1 MSVDRFPFIQ
11 AAGSPY
17 EIGHQVG
24 EACEDRI
31 RKFLDII
38 LTVDLQF
45 RSGSVP
51 EALSYEE
58 ALRRTKLFLPLF
70 EDAAPHHLDEVRG
83 IADGARISFE
93 EALLLQIRGEI
104 AFAPETV
111 SGCTAFVLSR
121 DATTSGEIILGQNSD
136 IGREMGEVAIVLHI
150 TPEKGPRMLMYAF
163 AGLMGYHGINSE
175 GIGHFA
181 NALIGPDWRMG
192 LPHYPLKRL
201 MLESSSL
208 DGLLAVLKWTEV
220 CSAGNYVLADGQ
232 GKILDVELTG
242 EGCETVTGEEGF
254 IVHSNHFLCERW
266 IPTEKLL
273 DELPDSKPRYRRI
286 RSLVQQ
292 DYGALSVDKMKA
304 ILSDHDGYPTSICR
318 HSSNGDITTAA
329 SMIAEPERGLMHI
342 SAGNPCEGEYHVYEV

>member
-11 AAGSPY
+11 AGGSPY

-31 RKFLDII
+31 RRFLDII

-45 RSGSVP
+45 RSASVAEP
-51 EALSYEE
+51 LSYEE
-58 ALRRTKLFLPLF
+58 ALQRTRLFLPLF
-70 EDAAPHHLDEVRG
+70 EDSAPHHLEEVRG
-83 IADGARISFE
+83 IADGAGLSFE

-104 AFAPETV
+104 AFTQKAV

-121 DATTSGEIILGQNSD
+121 DATASGEIIMGQNSD
-136 IGREMGEVAIVLHI
+136 IGQEMGEVAIVLHI
-150 TPEKGPRMLMYAF
+150 TPENGPRMLMYTF

-201 MLESSSL
+201 FLESYSL
-208 DGLLAVLKWTEV
+208 DQLTDILAQTRV

-232 GKILDVELTG
+232 GKILDVELTA
-242 EGCETVTGEEGF
+242 EGLETIDGKEGF
-254 IVHSNHFLCERW
+254 IVHANHFLCERW

-273 DELPDSKPRYRRI
+273 DDLPDSKPRYRRI

-292 DYGALSVDKMKA
+292 DYGALGVDKMKA

-342 SAGNPCEGEYHVYEV
+342 SAGNPCEGEYQVYEV